1 MVRRRKPATG
11 WNEAEPAGSDLEY
24 NPVFSKGGATRVK
37 AAVGTRAQSGVELP
51 PCPVCGRGVPDP
63 LYYESNRYTEGEV
76 VGLSLCPEC
85 RLYFTRPRLVQH
97 NVSTRETAYE
107 DLLRKYEGEAQ
118 AGFHKNE
125 NYRLYLDV
133 AEQHFEIMGYKP
145 PYSVLDIGSHC
156 GFFLRYAKEHGWTV
170 RGIEPSPP
178 HYRFAMEVNGIVSIE
193 LGFFDASF
201 DADVRFHVVSMFDVL
216 EHIPDPVSH
225 LREIRQRLR
234 PGGLVLAK
242 VPHVKF
248 YLKWWRWISLMS
260 RTGLLPRFTT
270 FDSPPVESE
279 RNEKVPGFFDL
290 FEHVVHYDAPG
301 VEAVFEA
308 AGFEGTRLLPAP
320 PTNPAGQYLNFP
332 RTATYQLARTLH
344 ALGRKPGALTHGLLI
359 VARNGEQ

>member
-1 MVRRRKPATG
+1 M
-11 WNEAEPAGSDLEY
+11 
-24 NPVFSKGGATRVK
+24 K
-37 AAVGTRAQSGVELP
+37 AAVGTKAQSGVELP

-85 RLYFTRPRLVQH
+85 QLYFTRPRLVRH
-97 NVSTRETAYE
+97 NVSTREAAYE

-133 AEQHFEIMGYKP
+133 AEQHFEIMGYEP

-178 HYRFAMEVNGIVSIE
+178 HCRFAMEVNGIVSIE

-201 DADVRFHVVSMFDVL
+201 DADACFHVVSMFDVL

-225 LREIRQRLR
+225 LREIRKRLR

-242 VPHVKF
+242 VPPREVLSQMVEKGIAREPNGLVAALHHVRQPPGRIGTKREGAW
-248 YLKWWRWISLMS
+248 LLRSL
-260 RTGLLPRFTT
+260 R
-270 FDSPPVESE
+270 
-279 RNEKVPGFFDL
+279 
-290 FEHVVHYDAPG
+290 
-301 VEAVFEA
+301 
-308 AGFEGTRLLPAP
+308 
-320 PTNPAGQYLNFP
+320 
-332 RTATYQLARTLH
+332 ARHPL
-344 ALGRKPGALTHGLLI
+344 
-359 VARNGEQ
+359 